1 MADRS
6 LAHLLASASIYE
18 DSYHVPFAVILTES
32 SQTKKKKFQGLVPVE
47 QLQFTLL
54 I

>member
-6 LAHLLASASIYE
+6 LAHLLASTSIYD

-32 SQTKKKKFQGLVPVE
+32 SQTKKKIQGLVPVE